1 MKNKINKYKSSIF
14 LVALFFA
21 SVCNASPTIIP
32 KESTSNPFDT
42 NSLLTLIAVVL
53 LIPIYLLG
61 KTLLFSAKLFANKEK
76 EKRSNAIKVVLLIV
90 GLSLLNQSFA
100 QEVAVAAASKAEPLF
115 TLKNILVGVILL
127 EALVILFFGTYILA
141 FLRGTQFNE
150 NIEVAKKPSFS
161 ITNALGKWWKK
172 SNNFIPIEEEDKL
185 DSGHSYDG
193 IRELDNKIPVWFSA
207 SFVICILFAVM
218 YLWRF
223 HISESAPL
231 QIAEYQNEMAQAAIE
246 KEEYLK
252 NAASNV
258 DENTIVML
266 DIAAIE
272 AGKTLF
278 SANCASCHGNNA
290 ASMPGGVGPNLTD
303 AFWLHG
309 GGLKDIFKTIKYG
322 YPEKGMISWKDRF
335 SAVQMAQLASYVK
348 SISNTNIK
356 GKEPQGELFKEEPI
370 TNQKD
375 TLSVKK

>member
-1 MKNKINKYKSSIF
+1 MRN
-14 LVALFFA
+14 V
-21 SVCNASPTIIP
+21 
-32 KESTSNPFDT
+32 
-42 NSLLTLIAVVL
+42 
-53 LIPIYLLG
+53 
-61 KTLLFSAKLFANKEK
+61 
-76 EKRSNAIKVVLLIV
+76 
-90 GLSLLNQSFA
+90 
-100 QEVAVAAASKAEPLF
+100 
-115 TLKNILVGVILL
+115 LVGVILL

-150 NIEVAKKPSFS
+150 NIEVVKKPSFS
-161 ITNALGKWWKK
+161 ITSAIGKWWKK

-207 SFVICILFAVM
+207 SFVICILIAVM
-218 YLWRF
+218 YLWRY
-223 HISESAPL
+223 HVSESAPL

-266 DIAAIE
+266 DVAAIE
-272 AGKTLF
+272 VGKTLF

-303 AFWLHG
+303 GFWLHG

-348 SISNTNIK
+348 SISNTNVK
-356 GKEPQGELFKEEPI
+356 GKEPQGELFKEESI

-375 TLSVKK
+375 TLPVKK